1 MYTKGVADLELQYL
15 INLQLKDFKNKEK
28 LFGNWNPW
36 LLRNWEKDFD
46 NLVGVLWLMEINI
59 QSFKGLLLAYLV
71 WHVVILYVN

>member
-1 MYTKGVADLELQYL
+1 MYTEGVADLELQYL